1 MHLKRPTEVRF
12 CAFYCE
18 RMIFLRFQMAVNSVL
33 LKIET
38 SNFQEMLTKLWA
50 AVHIEKNT

>member
-1 MHLKRPTEVRF
+1 
-12 CAFYCE
+12 
-18 RMIFLRFQMAVNSVL
+18 MAVNSVL

-38 SNFQEMLTKLWA
+38 LNFQEMLIYLYA